1 MVRKETGILL
11 VVLADL
17 TCDPF
22 LLDFW
27 KNILYIRR
35 SVIERFYLECFAYN
49 YTIGSSII
57 SIHWIINAI
66 RLMKTI
72 RKRSRYCD
80 QRLAFCS
87 LRIQPFLLAPHRYW
101 RFARRN
107 ARLRLSDR
115 KFHAD
120 DVKSVRNLVRIELS
134 LVIVVVI
141 LFYLLFTNN
150 RQKAKGHKDHL

>member
-87 LRIQPFLLAPHRYW
+87 LRIQPFLLTATDVSPGGTSAPQRQEIPCWWRKICPESGQDRALIGHRSSY
-101 RFARRN
+101 
-107 ARLRLSDR
+107 
-115 KFHAD
+115 
-120 DVKSVRNLVRIELS
+120 
-134 LVIVVVI
+134 IVLPIV
-141 LFYLLFTNN
+141 YE
-150 RQKAKGHKDHL
+150 